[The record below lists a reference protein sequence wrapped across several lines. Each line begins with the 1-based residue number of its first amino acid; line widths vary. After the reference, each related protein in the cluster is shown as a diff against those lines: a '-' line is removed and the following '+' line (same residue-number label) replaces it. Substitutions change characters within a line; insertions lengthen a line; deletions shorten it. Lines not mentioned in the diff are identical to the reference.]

1 MSTQSTPPP
10 GPPGPPPG
18 RGTVQRRA
26 PRRRPASG
34 THLRRRIVLAVAAVL
49 AVLLVVVLGYAGYV
63 YVQLNSIKKSAIL
76 DKVGGKE
83 INLLIMGLDSR
94 RDENGNALPPDIYNA
109 LHAGDQSSGGLNSNV
124 LIFVHIPADGS
135 RAIGI
140 SIPRDDY
147 ASLAG
152 CPDGECH
159 GKIKEAYGLA
169 VDQKSRELAQQG
181 VTGATAYQ
189 QARDAGRREE
199 IQTVDDFLGV
209 KINRFAEVTMV
220 AFFQLAKVVQ
230 PITVCVKEN
239 TVDTYSGAKFRAGVQ
254 RIDAAQAVA
263 FVRQRRDTN
272 DASLN
277 FTDLDR
283 ERRQQAFII
292 SLLTQLKSAN
302 TLLNPSKVLG
312 LVDVAKK
319 NVVISDGLDPVS
331 LANLADKLA
340 GGGLHFFTL
349 PVKSFGMVNG
359 QDVNIVDPAK
369 IRATVAGLLHP
380 AVNAQ
385 SKPSPSASPT
395 SVAPSA
401 LTVSV
406 VNSSGVDGA
415 AGGLMGELVQKGYR
429 QGLVLTGAS
438 RQVGTTVKYAAGD
451 EASARELQAAVGGA
465 VTLVADPKLK
475 PHELTVVIGTAV
487 QPSSAA
493 TQAPVSGTGGGRAGP
508 PVTALTE
515 VNSGGI
521 PCVK

>member
-10 GPPGPPPG
+10 GPSSGLG
-18 RGTVQRRA
+18 RVERRA
-26 PRRRPASG
+26 PRRRQPSG
-34 THLRRRIVLAVAAVL
+34 SHLRRRIIVGVAAVL

-94 RDENGNALPPDIYNA
+94 LDENGKPLPPDIYNA

-135 RAIGI
+135 RAVGI

-169 VDQKSRELAQQG
+169 VDQKSRELAKQG
-181 VTGATAYQ
+181 VMGAAAYQ
-189 QARDAGRREE
+189 QARDAGRRAE

-239 TVDTYSGAKFRAGVQ
+239 TVDTYSGARFRAGVQ
-254 RIDAAQAVA
+254 RIDAPQAVA

-292 SLLTQLKSAN
+292 SLLTQLKSAR
-302 TLLNPSKVLG
+302 TLLDPTKVLG

-319 NVVISDGLDPVS
+319 NVVISNGLDPVS

-349 PVKSFGMVNG
+349 PVQSFGMIDG
-359 QDVNIVDPAK
+359 RDVNIVDPAK
-369 IRATVAGLLHP
+369 IKATVAGLLNP
-380 AVNAQ
+380 TVNAQ
-385 SKPSPSASPT
+385 SQPSPSASAT
-395 SVAPSA
+395 SIAPST
-401 LTVSV
+401 LTVNV

-438 RQVGTTVKYAAGD
+438 RQVGATVKYAPGD
-451 EASARELQAAVGGA
+451 EAAAREVKAAVGGA
-465 VTLVADPKLK
+465 ASLVVDRALK

-487 QPSSAA
+487 PPSSSA
-493 TQAPVSGTGGGRAGP
+493 TQGPVSGTGGGRSGP